1 MITRTL
7 EQIHKMAGG
16 INDISAYESV
26 EIQGVSIDSRSISS
40 GNLFVPLN
48 GEHVNGHQYVEKA
61 LQEGAAASLWQEDIE
76 NPPEG
81 FPLII
86 VKDTLEAL
94 QQLAREYRGQL
105 TLRVVGIT
113 GSNGKTTT
121 KDMVASLLATTYKV
135 HKTSGNYNNHI
146 GLPLTILSMREDTE
160 AAVLEMGM
168 SSRGEIEFLSNMARP
183 DVAIITN
190 IGESHLLDLG
200 SREEIANAKFEIVSG
215 LSESGALIYNGD
227 EPLLKNKIKNIRQT
241 RRVLSFGRNDTNDL
255 YPLAIRQGQNSTA
268 FTLNAA
274 SDEFTI
280 PVLGNHNVLNALA
293 AMLAAKELNVDGASI
308 RKGLGS
314 FQLTNMRMELVE
326 GSRGEK
332 IINDAYNASP
342 TSMKAAIELMEGMTG
357 FRNKFLV
364 LGDMLELG
372 PQEWDFHE
380 KIGEL
385 IDPGHITKVFTF
397 GQLGKA
403 IAKGAAKKFPSGH
416 VLDFMDKAEL
426 IHQLRMHTSLNDL
439 ILVKASRG
447 MKLEEV
453 VHALQ
458 KQKDP
463 IDA

>member
-1 MITRTL
+1 MIIRSL
-7 EQIHKMAGG
+7 KQIHEMAGG
-16 INDISAYESV
+16 LNDISGHGKI
-26 EIQGVSIDSRSISS
+26 EIQGVSIDSRRISS

-48 GEHVNGHQYVEKA
+48 GEHVDGHKYVEMA
-61 LQEGAAASLWQEDIE
+61 LKEGAAASLWQEDVP
-76 NPPEG
+76 NPPVDV
-81 FPLII
+81 PLII

-94 QQLAREYRGQL
+94 QQLAREYRNQL
-105 TLRVVGIT
+105 TLKVVGIT

-146 GLPLTILSMREDTE
+146 GLPLTILSMGEDTE

-168 SSRGEIEFLSNMARP
+168 SSRGEIEFLSNLARP

-200 SREEIANAKFEIVSG
+200 SREEIANAKLEIVSG
-215 LSESGALIYNGD
+215 LRKNGTLIYHGD
-227 EPLLKNKIKNIRQT
+227 EPLLQNKINNGKSLW
-241 RRVLSFGRNDTNDL
+241 RVLSFGRSNKNDL
-255 YPLAIRQGQNSTA
+255 YPLSIRQGQNSTS
-268 FTLNAA
+268 FTLNG
-274 SDEFTI
+274 DKEEYTI

-293 AMLAAKELNVDGASI
+293 AMLAATELKVDHASI
-308 RKGLGS
+308 RNGLGS

-357 FRNKFLV
+357 FRHKYLV

-385 IDPGHITKVFTF
+385 INPAHITKVFTF
-397 GQLGKA
+397 GELGKA

-416 VLDFMDKAEL
+416 VLDFMDKGEL
-426 IHQLRMHTSLNDL
+426 IEQLKMHTSSNDL

-458 KQKDP
+458 QQKDP